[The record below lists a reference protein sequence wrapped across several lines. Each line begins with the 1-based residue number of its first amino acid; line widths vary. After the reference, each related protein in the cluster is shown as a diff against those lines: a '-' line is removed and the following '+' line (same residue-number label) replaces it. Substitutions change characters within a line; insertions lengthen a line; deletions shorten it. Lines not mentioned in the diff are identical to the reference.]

1 MVSEAF
7 IEMIDTHQ
15 NIIYKIA
22 LTYRDTKEDQEDLF
36 QEIVF
41 QLWKAKNSF
50 RNEAKISTWI
60 YRIALNTAI
69 AVYRKN
75 KVAVNYQEK
84 IPENLHPS
92 DYQEVSENE
101 ERMYQALRQLN
112 DVEKAIVSLYL
123 EDYAYQEIADIVG
136 ISENYVGVRIN
147 RIKQKLKKILNT

>member
-1 MVSEAF
+1 MSSEAF

-22 LTYRDTKEDQEDLF
+22 LTYRDNREDQEDLF

-41 QLWKAKNSF
+41 QLWKARNSF

-60 YRIALNTAI
+60 YRVALNTAI
-69 AVYRKN
+69 AIYRKN
-75 KVAVNYQEK
+75 KVAMNYQEH
-84 IPENLHPS
+84 IPESLHPS
-92 DYQEVSENE
+92 DYQDISEQE

-112 DVEKAIVSLYL
+112 DIEKAIVSLYL
-123 EDYAYQEIADIVG
+123 EDYAYQEIADIMG

>member
-1 MVSEAF
+1 MSSEAF

-22 LTYRDTKEDQEDLF
+22 LTYRDNKEDQEDLF

-41 QLWKAKNSF
+41 QLWKARDSF
-50 RNEAKISTWI
+50 RNESKISTWI
-60 YRIALNTAI
+60 YRVALNTAI
-69 AVYRKN
+69 AIYRKN
-75 KVAVNYQEK
+75 KVAMNYQER
-84 IPENLHPS
+84 IPESLHPS
-92 DYQEVSENE
+92 DDQDISENE

-112 DVEKAIVSLYL
+112 DIEKAIVSLYL
-123 EDYAYQEIADIVG
+123 EDYTYQEIADIVG